1 MAKYPL
7 ISTAHPA
14 ASKCSLTESTVKFQR
29 KNRCTDLEFELKKK
43 RGCQISLTEKND
55 NRDGEEY
62 AGIWCNITPAVA
74 AGVITANEWTL
85 VKVYG
90 GTIKVRI
97 KWCVSIY
104 DD

>member
-1 MAKYPL
+1 M
-7 ISTAHPA
+7 
-14 ASKCSLTESTVKFQR
+14 
-29 KNRCTDLEFELKKK
+29 EFELKKK

-55 NRDGEEY
+55 NRDGEKY

-74 AGVITANEWTL
+74 TGVITANEWTL